1 MLICSSAIGQ
11 MFGSLGIRNPGFN
24 LWAHHS
30 LEDYNEALY
39 LPSHFSISHR
49 LMEITTS
56 LSGLLPA
63 SKENVF
69 ILWKVK
75 VLVIQLCPT
84 LFNRMNCS
92 SPCSFL
98 CPRDSPGKNTGV
110 GCHALLQRTSLTQRW
125 NPGLH
130 CRQILYHLSH
140 QESPFI
146 PWKQNDKTIK
156 TKTMQWTVLKLCHL
170 FSPFSVR
177 HNYVSIVW
185 WNWEQIFVISDQKR
199 QFFMSGLHSYIHF
212 KWDADFLYYGLSFQR
227 FWYS

>member
-1 MLICSSAIGQ
+1 MGGGFSREWIDTHICTVESLHCFPETMRTLLTGYACMLSCFSCVRHCETPTDY
-11 MFGSLGIRNPGFN
+11 SLPG
-24 LWAHHS
+24 
-30 LEDYNEALY
+30 
-39 LPSHFSISHR
+39 
-49 LMEITTS
+49 
-56 LSGLLPA
+56 
-63 SKENVF
+63 
-69 ILWKVK
+69 
-75 VLVIQLCPT
+75 
-84 LFNRMNCS
+84 
-92 SPCSFL
+92 FL